1 VSSTESAQEICD
13 GVEKKE
19 CDFDAVKGASLKPC
33 RTSFHQHSQVEILIN
48 HLAVVINRF
57 E

>member
-1 VSSTESAQEICD
+1 VSSTESAKELCD

-19 CDFDAVKGASLKPC
+19 CDFDAVKGAPLKPC